1 GLTDALHGLR
11 HRRTASLSLDAHGGH
26 GGGDAH
32 HVTLG
37 EARLSARASETL
49 RHLYD
54 LRLCGREVVAEPDDS
69 GTVTADI
76 ALRSAHDVHKPGERR
91 SRLLGRHVR
100 RLAHINHRARKPEH
114 VRRLDTK
121 LARSLSDRRNLRVRG
136 GKLASKTPKA
146 RLQRLHLR
154 SRAVNRLLHTS
165 PRRFPI
171 HRGLRRQPQSAQ
183 GRGTERSQRRASRSP
198 RLPIV
203 LRRLHQAT
211 HSRVGLSRRLLRAL
225 ADLLSLLRRLRH
237 RLVKALHL
245 GPEPNNNRPVSQRAP
260 PIPARRPNH
269 YTLNA
274 CLARA
279 RVG

>member
-1 GLTDALHGLR
+1 PPRPT
-11 HRRTASLSLDAHGGH
+11 RRSSDLL
-26 GGGDAH
+26 GGG
-32 HVTLG
+32 
-37 EARLSARASETL
+37 
-49 RHLYD
+49 
-54 LRLCGREVVAEPDDS
+54 EVVAQANDGRTQAPH
-69 GTVTADI
+69 
-76 ALRSAHDVHKPGERR
+76 LRLRGPHHVHKPGERS

-198 RLPIV
+198 RLTIV

-211 HSRVGLSRRLLRAL
+211 HSRVGLFRRLLSAL
-225 ADLLSLLRRLRH
+225 ADLLSRLRRLRH
-237 RLVKALHL
+237 RLLKALHL
-245 GPEPNNNRPVSQRAP
+245 GSKPNNHRPVSQRTP
-260 PIPARRPNH
+260 PIPARRPNQ
-269 YTLNA
+269 YSLNA
-274 CLARA
+274 
-279 RVG
+279 

>member
-1 GLTDALHGLR
+1 PPRPT
-11 HRRTASLSLDAHGGH
+11 RRSSDLL
-26 GGGDAH
+26 GGG
-32 HVTLG
+32 
-37 EARLSARASETL
+37 
-49 RHLYD
+49 
-54 LRLCGREVVAEPDDS
+54 EVVAQANDGRTQAPH
-69 GTVTADI
+69 
-76 ALRSAHDVHKPGERR
+76 LRLRGPHDVHKPGERR

-183 GRGTERSQRRASRSP
+183 GRGTERSQRTPDLIP

-203 LRRLHQAT
+203 LGRLNHLP
-211 HSRVGLSRRLLRAL
+211 HRGVGLLGRV
-225 ADLLSLLRRLRH
+225 LSPLSGPLDSLSRLRH
-237 RLVKALHL
+237 SRLEAVNLS
-245 GPEPNNNRPVSQRAP
+245 PEPYDDASVSQRAP

-269 YTLNA
+269 YSINT
-274 CLARA
+274 
-279 RVG
+279 